1 MTDLTTKL
9 EVLSKQRQE
18 ALLEC
23 YLGAV
28 AARDGDTNVLASAAD
43 LDAYHLFDHHV
54 GTAPKTSA
62 VGEMIASL
70 QRYIHGIYSGDEP
83 GFGQDFD
90 EREVETWRQWE
101 SRYAIWAGAEKLQSY
116 PENYIDPELRIV
128 KTQFY
133 EQLEGDLAQGRLNTE
148 RAQSSVLSYL
158 EKFEDVAD
166 IDVLN
171 GYIDGPFVLSDS
183 TVYQADYYLL
193 GRKRAGNKYYWR
205 KAAIVLGEGQTRV
218 PPSAWSEWE
227 PIEAGIGD
235 ATNVRLTFF
244 GNRLYVFWVSRS
256 SLNEIGGSE
265 GLNWDLFDIRFSY
278 RSLGGTWFPPFTVD
292 TVMLERESVAPSKHY
307 RRARAEDGRNRLL
320 AVVSDSGI
328 TKEAKQMVLGVILS
342 PTVGES
348 TTCYYAWDELL
359 NRIDLVDKELAHI
372 DRLLEQYSKEEP
384 DKGPSYLQRRL
395 PLLGEDGDYKGWAV
409 ESIRV
414 KSNEHPSGLTRY
426 LHLGAMNIA
435 GKQLFITVGSVQKL
449 HGKWISHSR
458 ARVHSFLVPNYP
470 FIDIDI
476 SLHDP
481 SPVDAGHSAYYTIVI
496 DFSSGKYTSPAR
508 IEFLNEQGA
517 TGHVVTFDGGQAI
530 VATTIPALNSDG
542 SYRDI
547 FRQMVNLSDDDY
559 SIHGTWLKITN
570 NSNSNFKINKKF
582 SRRGTLAVVPF
593 AMPIWVGEDKA
604 PAGELRQFQFNGAA
618 LHLNLIPLTGNP
630 QIVAIGLGEYTDG
643 TWSQGY
649 QEYEVRLK
657 APLLNG
663 PRLVWGP
670 ESAQAQAGQ
679 FLDFGVEFGADK
691 TVEAIRLNTTFG
703 RELVERAALS
713 IENLLSWDSQ
723 HTEEPP
729 RPGADKPEFL
739 DFHGANGRY
748 FWEVFFH
755 LPHLIAVRLRREMS
769 YEDALGWLHYLFDPS
784 ARINPGRV
792 ETTAYWRS
800 RPLLMEGDPSFEVA
814 SPADPDAI
822 AYSSPIH
829 YRKRIFRDYVETL
842 IEWGDWLYRQL
853 TRDSLTE
860 AKMLYLRASRMM
872 GPAPDVRGASNWTPK
887 TLSELESA
895 RNLECFDALA
905 PLLSVDTLINLP
917 LKSGHALLAPL
928 LDHPDFRPEINRDLL
943 DVWETLEARLH
954 NLRHYLTLDGKPID
968 LPLYDTPINPKDL
981 MRAQAGGG
989 GFNLRDILTPPIVPP
1004 YRFMAILPRAQ
1015 QAVQTLCRFGDQ
1027 LRQYIEQADRCE
1039 QETLQQ
1045 EHLIEM
1051 GDFSRELQIELMRHA
1066 EAIWEAL
1073 EASRQAIVERETY
1086 YEGLIEKDL
1095 NKDEIEVV
1103 VNLNH
1108 SKTGALTS
1116 GVASTFGHA
1125 AETFA
1130 NIVGVATGGMK
1141 YGGPHH
1147 SIAAAASTYSQ
1158 SESLYSGLHDRYG
1171 SQQRL
1176 RQEWNFQ
1183 QKAATAERAALDQQ
1197 LQAQA
1202 IQIGASVVS
1211 LNQQVRAIEQARE
1224 MYAFLTQ
1231 TRTSRASLYRWMQSK
1246 MATLYFQTYDAVTA
1260 LCLSVQACWQYEI
1273 GDYETHFILPGAWID
1288 SHHGFTAGETLT
1300 LGLLRMESA
1309 FVHRYERRL
1318 TIRKLV
1324 SLRDY
1329 FEPEEWSDKLRALQ
1343 SSGKLDFSLDSRFY
1357 DSDYPGHYLRQIR
1370 RVSVTLPAL
1379 LGPYQTVSMTLTQ
1392 ISSKLL
1398 IKPDL
1403 GGARHLYDPR
1413 HADADTTYVRYN
1425 LRAQPQIAVSDG
1437 LDDDGTG
1444 SRFTFDEDRYA
1455 SFERTGAISSWQIAI
1470 PRTRPGMQEELL
1482 ASLTDIII
1490 DVEYTAL
1497 DGGRDFAEKVEGLL
1511 NEAGFRQ

>member
-9 EVLSKQRQE
+9 EALSKQRQE

-23 YLGAV
+23 YLGTV
-28 AARDGDTNVLASAAD
+28 AARDGDTNVLAAAAD

-54 GTAPKTSA
+54 GTAPKTSP

-83 GFGQDFD
+83 GFSQPFD
-90 EREVETWRQWE
+90 EREVDTWRRWE

-116 PENYIDPELRIV
+116 PENYIDPQLRIV
-128 KTQFY
+128 KSRFY

-148 RAQSSVLSYL
+148 RAQSSVLAYL
-158 EKFEDVAD
+158 ERFEDVAD

-171 GYIDGPFVLSDS
+171 GYIDGPFVISDS
-183 TVYQADYYLL
+183 TVYRADYYFL
-193 GRKRAGNKYYWR
+193 GRKRADNKYYWR
-205 KAAIVLGEGQTRV
+205 KVAIVLGQEQTRV

-235 ATNVRLTFF
+235 ASSVRLTFF

-256 SLNEIGGSE
+256 SLNEIGESE

-278 RSLGGTWFPPFTVD
+278 RGLSGTWAPSLTVD
-292 TVMLERESVAPSKHY
+292 TVMLERESTPPGKRH
-307 RRARAEDGRNRLL
+307 RRARADEGQSALL
-320 AVVSDSGI
+320 AITSDSGL
-328 TKEAKQMVLGVILS
+328 TKEAKQMVLGIILS
-342 PTVGES
+342 TAGGER

-359 NRIDLVDKELAHI
+359 NRIGLVEKEQRHI
-372 DRLLEQYSKEEP
+372 DRLLAQYSQGAP
-384 DKGPSYLQRRL
+384 DQGPSYLQRRL
-395 PLLGEDGDYKGWAV
+395 PQLGEEGDYKEWPV

-414 KSNEHPSGLTRY
+414 KGSAHPSLLTDY
-426 LHLGAMNIA
+426 LRLRAMNIA
-435 GKQLFITVGSVQKL
+435 GKSLSVTVDSAQKL
-449 HGKWISHSR
+449 HEKWLSQ
-458 ARVHSFLVPNYP
+458 AVVRVQPNDTQTQST
-470 FIDIDI
+470 FFDIDMVFRE
-476 SLHDP
+476 SSSGRP
-481 SPVDAGHSAYYTIVI
+481 YYDVKL
-496 DFSSGKYTSPAR
+496 DFSSWRGYALPVR
-508 IEFLNEQGA
+508 IELVNEQGA
-517 TGHVVTFDGGQAI
+517 VGHHVNFVGGPPRFGTSFPAVDREGVYSDTFLHMA
-530 VATTIPALNSDG
+530 N
-542 SYRDI
+542 
-547 FRQMVNLSDDDY
+547 MSDDAY
-559 SIHGTWLKITN
+559 YTFGTWLKVT
-570 NSNSNFKINKKF
+570 SGGSSGFKINESF
-582 SRRGTLAVVPF
+582 TRRGTQWANPV
-593 AMPIWVGEDKA
+593 AMPIWVGEDKT
-604 PAGELRQFQFNGAA
+604 PAGELPLFRFNGAA
-618 LHLNLIPLTGNP
+618 SHLKILPLASVS
-630 QIVAIGLGEYTDG
+630 QIIAVGLGEYTDD

-657 APLLNG
+657 APSLDG
-663 PRLVWGP
+663 PRIARGP
-670 ESAQAQAGQ
+670 ESVQGQAGQ
-679 FLDFGVEFGADK
+679 FLDFGLEFGADK
-691 TVEAIRLNTTFG
+691 TVDAIRLNTTFG

-713 IENLLSWDSQ
+713 IDSLLSWDSQ

-729 RPGADKPEFL
+729 RPGSNEPEFL

-748 FWEVFFH
+748 FWEIFFH

-769 YEDALGWLHYLFDPS
+769 YEDALGWLHHLFDPS
-784 ARINPGRV
+784 ARINPGRI

-822 AYSSPIH
+822 AYSNPIH

-860 AKMLYLRASRMM
+860 AKMLYLRAARMM

-887 TLSELESA
+887 TLSELEGA

-905 PLLSVDTLINLP
+905 QSLSVDTLINLP
-917 LKSGHALLAPL
+917 LTSGHALWAPM

-943 DVWETLEARLH
+943 DVWDTLQARLH
-954 NLRHYLTLDGKPID
+954 NLRHHLTIDGKPID

-1027 LRQYIEQADRCE
+1027 LRQYMEQADRCD

-1051 GDFSRELQIELMRHA
+1051 GDFSRELQDEMLKYAKAMLK
-1066 EAIWEAL
+1066 AL
-1073 EASRQAIVERETY
+1073 EASRAAIEVREKY
-1086 YEGLIEKDL
+1086 FEGVSFRDL
-1095 NKDEIEVV
+1095 NKEEIEAAKS
-1103 VNLNH
+1103 LKQA
-1108 SKTGALTS
+1108 KTNTLLAGLVSAVGHGADS
-1116 GVASTFGHA
+1116 VP
-1125 AETFA
+1125 
-1130 NIVGVATGGMK
+1130 NIIGMATGGMK
-1141 YGGPHH
+1141 FSGVFQAPATMLG
-1147 SIAAAASTYSQ
+1147 AYSQ
-1158 SESLYSGLHDRYG
+1158 TESIWSTLHDRYG
-1171 SQQRL
+1171 SQQRM
-1176 RQEWNFQ
+1176 RDEWNFQ
-1183 QKAATAERAALDQQ
+1183 HKAALAERAALDKQ
-1197 LQAQA
+1197 LEAQK
-1202 IQIGASVVS
+1202 IQIQASVVS
-1211 LNQQVRAIEQARE
+1211 LNQQVRSIEQARE

-1273 GDYETHFILPGAWID
+1273 GDYETHFILPGAWVD
-1288 SHHGFTAGETLT
+1288 SHHGFTAGDTLT

-1318 TIRKLV
+1318 TIRKMV

-1329 FEPEEWSDKLRALQ
+1329 FAEEEWSDKLLLLE
-1343 SSGKLDFSLDSRFY
+1343 STGKLDFNLDSRFY

-1370 RVSVTLPAL
+1370 RISVTLPAL
-1379 LGPYQTVSMTLTQ
+1379 LGPYEMASMTLTQ

-1403 GGARHLYDPR
+1403 GGARHLYDPQ
-1413 HADADTTYVRYN
+1413 HPDADTTHVRYN

-1437 LDDDGTG
+1437 LDDDGIG
-1444 SRFTFDEDRYA
+1444 SRFSFDEERYA
-1455 SFERTGAISSWQIAI
+1455 SFERTGAISSWQISI
-1470 PRTRPGMQEELL
+1470 PRTRPGTQERLL
-1482 ASLTDIII
+1482 ASLTDIIVQ
-1490 DVEYTAL
+1490 VEYTAL
-1497 DGGRDFAEKVEGLL
+1497 DGGRDFSEKIEALL
-1511 NEAGFRQ
+1511 NETGFRR

>member
-1 MTDLTTKL
+1 MTDLKTKL
-9 EVLSKQRQE
+9 EALSKQRQA

-28 AARDGDTNVLASAAD
+28 AARDGDTNVLAAAAD

-83 GFGQDFD
+83 GFSQSFD
-90 EREVETWRQWE
+90 EREVDTWRQWE

-116 PENYIDPELRIV
+116 PENYIDPQLRIV
-128 KTQFY
+128 KSRFY

-148 RAQSSVLSYL
+148 RAQSSVLAYL
-158 EKFEDVAD
+158 ERFEDVAD

-171 GYIDGPFVLSDS
+171 GYIDGPFVVSDS
-183 TVYQADYYLL
+183 TVYRADYYFL
-193 GRKRAGNKYYWR
+193 GRKRADNKYYWR
-205 KAAIVLGEGQTRV
+205 KVAIVLGQEQTRV

-235 ATNVRLTFF
+235 ASSVRLTFF
-244 GNRLYVFWVSRS
+244 GHRLYVFWVSRS
-256 SLNEIGGSE
+256 SLNEIGESQ

-278 RSLGGTWFPPFTVD
+278 RGLSGTWAPSSTVD
-292 TVMLERESVAPSKHY
+292 TVMLERERTPPGKRH
-307 RRARAEDGRNRLL
+307 RRARADESQSALL
-320 AVVSDSGI
+320 AITSDSGL
-328 TKEAKQMVLGVILS
+328 TKEAKQMVLGIILS
-342 PTVGES
+342 TADGER

-359 NRIDLVDKELAHI
+359 NRIGLAEKEQRHI
-372 DRLLEQYSKEEP
+372 DRLLAQYSQEAL
-384 DKGPSYLQRRL
+384 DQGPSYLQRGL
-395 PLLGEDGDYKGWAV
+395 PQLGEEGDYKEWPV

-414 KSNEHPSGLTRY
+414 KGSAHPSLLTDY
-426 LHLGAMNIA
+426 LRLRAMNIA
-435 GKQLFITVGSVQKL
+435 GKNLSVTVDSAQKL
-449 HGKWISHSR
+449 HEKWLSQ
-458 ARVHSFLVPNYP
+458 AVVRVQPNDTQTQSSF
-470 FIDIDI
+470 FDIDMVFTA
-476 SLHDP
+476 SSSERD
-481 SPVDAGHSAYYTIVI
+481 YYNVKL
-496 DFSSGKYTSPAR
+496 DFSSWRGSTAR
-508 IEFLNEQGA
+508 IELLNEQGA
-517 TGHVVTFDGGQAI
+517 VGHHVNFVGAPPRFGTFF
-530 VATTIPALNSDG
+530 PAVDREGVYSDT
-542 SYRDI
+542 
-547 FRQMVNLSDDDY
+547 FLHMANMSDDAY
-559 SIHGTWLKITN
+559 YTFGTWLKVT
-570 NSNSNFKINKKF
+570 SGGSSDFKINESF
-582 SRRGTLAVVPF
+582 TRRGTQWANPV
-593 AMPIWVGEDKA
+593 AMPIWVGEDKT
-604 PAGELRQFQFNGAA
+604 PAGELPLFRFNGAA
-618 LHLNLIPLTGNP
+618 SHLKILPLASVS
-630 QIVAIGLGEYTDG
+630 QIIAVGLGEYTDD

-657 APLLNG
+657 APSLDG
-663 PRLVWGP
+663 PRIARGP
-670 ESAQAQAGQ
+670 ESAQGQAGQ
-679 FLDFGVEFGADK
+679 FLDFGLEFGADK
-691 TVEAIRLNTTFG
+691 TVDAIRLNTTFG

-713 IENLLSWDSQ
+713 IDSLLSWDSQ

-729 RPGADKPEFL
+729 RPGSDEPEFL

-748 FWEVFFH
+748 FWEIFFH
-755 LPHLIAVRLRREMS
+755 LPHLIAVRLRHEMS
-769 YEDALGWLHYLFDPS
+769 YEDALGWLHHLFDPS
-784 ARINPGRV
+784 ARINPGRI

-822 AYSSPIH
+822 AYSNPIH

-860 AKMLYLRASRMM
+860 AKMLYLRAARMM

-887 TLSELESA
+887 SLSELQDA

-905 PLLSVDTLINLP
+905 PFLSADSLVNLP
-917 LKSGHALLAPL
+917 LTSGRALLAPL
-928 LDHPDFRPEINRDLL
+928 LDHPDFHPEINRDLL
-943 DVWETLEARLH
+943 DVWDTLQARLH

-968 LPLYDTPINPKDL
+968 LPLYDAPINPKDL

-1027 LRQYIEQADRCE
+1027 LRQYMEQADRCE

-1051 GDFSRELQIELMRHA
+1051 GDFSRELQAELKRHA
-1066 EAIWEAL
+1066 DVTLEAL
-1073 EASRQAIVERETY
+1073 KASRDAINVREKY
-1086 YEGLIEKDL
+1086 FEGLISKDL
-1095 NKDEIEVV
+1095 NREEIDAAKS
-1103 VNLNH
+1103 LKQA
-1108 SKTGALTS
+1108 KTNTLLAGLVSAVGHGAD
-1116 GVASTFGHA
+1116 A
-1125 AETFA
+1125 AP
-1130 NIVGVATGGMK
+1130 NIVGMATGGMK
-1141 YGGPHH
+1141 FSGVFQAPATMLG
-1147 SIAAAASTYSQ
+1147 AYSQ
-1158 SESLYSGLHDRYG
+1158 IESIWSTLHDRYG
-1171 SQQRL
+1171 SQQRM
-1176 RQEWNFQ
+1176 RDEWNFQ
-1183 QKAATAERAALDQQ
+1183 HKAAIAERAALDKQ
-1197 LQAQA
+1197 LEAQK
-1202 IQIGASVVS
+1202 IQIQASVIS
-1211 LNQQVRAIEQARE
+1211 LNQQVRSIEQARE

-1260 LCLSVQACWQYEI
+1260 LCLSVQSCWQYEI
-1273 GDYETHFILPGAWID
+1273 GDYESHFILPGAWVD

-1309 FVHRYERRL
+1309 FIHRYERRL
-1318 TIRKLV
+1318 TIRKMV

-1329 FEPEEWSDKLRALQ
+1329 FAPEAWADKLQALQ
-1343 SSGKLDFSLDSRFY
+1343 DTGKLDFSLDSRFY

-1379 LGPYQTVSMTLTQ
+1379 LGPYETVSMTLTQ

-1398 IKPDL
+1398 IKPDP
-1403 GGARHLYDPR
+1403 GGARHLYDPQ

-1444 SRFTFDEDRYA
+1444 SRFAFDEERYA
-1455 SFERTGAISSWQIAI
+1455 SFERTGAISSWQLAI
-1470 PRTRPGMQEELL
+1470 PRTLPGQQERLL
-1482 ASLTDIII
+1482 ASLTDIIVQ
-1490 DVEYTAL
+1490 VEYTAL
-1497 DGGRDFAEKVEGLL
+1497 DGGRDFAATIETLL
-1511 NEAGFRQ
+1511 NETGFRQ

>member
-9 EVLSKQRQE
+9 EALSKQRQE

-23 YLGAV
+23 YLGTV
-28 AARDGDTNVLASAAD
+28 AARDGDTNVLASPAD

-90 EREVETWRQWE
+90 EREVEIWRQWE

-183 TVYQADYYLL
+183 TVYQADYYFL
-193 GRKRAGNKYYWR
+193 GRKRADNKYYWR
-205 KAAIVLGEGQTRV
+205 KVAIVLGEGQTRV

-278 RSLGGTWFPPFTVD
+278 RSLSGTWAPPFAVD
-292 TVMLERESVAPSKHY
+292 TVMLERTSAEVRKSHRRMRPSS
-307 RRARAEDGRNRLL
+307 GNNRLL
-320 AVVSDSGI
+320 AIVSDSGL

-342 PTVGES
+342 TFDGES

-359 NRIDLVDKELAHI
+359 NRIDLENKERGHL
-372 DRLLEQYSKEEP
+372 DRLLEQYAKEEP
-384 DKGPSYLQRRL
+384 DKGPSFLQRRL
-395 PLLGEDGDYKGWAV
+395 SMLGEDADYRGWAV
-409 ESIRV
+409 GSIRV
-414 KSNEHPSGLTRY
+414 KGSEHPPGLTRY
-426 LHLGAMNIA
+426 LHLGAMNSA
-435 GKQLFITVGSVQKL
+435 GKQLLITVGSVQKL
-449 HGKWISHSR
+449 YKKWLSHSR
-458 ARVHSFLVPNYP
+458 TRVYSSLIIFYP
-470 FIDIDI
+470 FIEIDI

-481 SPVDAGHSAYYTIVI
+481 SLVEARHSAYYKIVI
-496 DFSSGKYTSPAR
+496 DFSSGKYMAPVR

-517 TGHVVTFDGGQAI
+517 AGHVMTFDGTQRI

-547 FRQMVNLSDDDY
+547 FGQMVNLSDDDY

-570 NSNSNFKINKKF
+570 NSNPNFKINKEF
-582 SRRGTLAVVPF
+582 SHRSTLAAVPL
-593 AMPIWVGEDKA
+593 AMPIWVGEDKT
-604 PAGELRQFQFNGAA
+604 PVGELHQFRFNGAG
-618 LHLNLIPLTGNP
+618 LHLDLIPLTGNP
-630 QIVAIGLGEYTDG
+630 QIVAVGLGEYEDN

-657 APLLNG
+657 APQLNG

-670 ESAQAQAGQ
+670 ESAQGQAGQ
-679 FLDFGVEFGADK
+679 FLDFGLEFGADK

-729 RPGADKPEFL
+729 RPGSDKPEFL
-739 DFHGANGRY
+739 DFRGANGRY
-748 FWEVFFH
+748 FWEIFFH

-822 AYSSPIH
+822 AYSNPIH

-853 TRDSLTE
+853 SRDSLTE
-860 AKMLYLRASRMM
+860 AKMLYLRAARMM

-887 TLSELESA
+887 TLSELEGA

-905 PLLSVDTLINLP
+905 QSLSIDTLINLP
-917 LKSGHALLAPL
+917 LTSGHALLAPL

-943 DVWETLEARLH
+943 DVWAILQARLH

-1027 LRQYIEQADRCE
+1027 LRQYMEQADRCE

-1051 GDFSRELQIELMRHA
+1051 TGFTHDLQTELLRHA
-1066 EAIWEAL
+1066 QVMLQAL
-1073 EASRQAIVERETY
+1073 KASQVMVGERKTY
-1086 YEGLIEKDL
+1086 FEELIEKDL
-1095 NKDEIEVV
+1095 NKDEIEAAK
-1103 VNLNH
+1103 NLI
-1108 SKTGALTS
+1108 
-1116 GVASTFGHA
+1116 HA
-1125 AETFA
+1125 KRSAIA
-1130 NIVGVATGGMK
+1130 
-1141 YGGPHH
+1141 
-1147 SIAAAASTYSQ
+1147 AAAASTAGHLGDTLPNIGGLSWGGMKLGGPGHAIAAATSAYSQ
-1158 SESLYSGLHDRYG
+1158 SETNGANLHDRYG

-1176 RQEWNFQ
+1176 RQEWGFQ
-1183 QKAATAERAALDQQ
+1183 LQVSTAELAALQKQ
-1197 LQAQA
+1197 LDAQDVQIQAA
-1202 IQIGASVVS
+1202 MVSV
-1211 LNQQVRAIEQARE
+1211 NQQARAIEQARE
-1224 MYAFLTQ
+1224 MYTFLSQ

-1246 MATLYFQTYDAVTA
+1246 MATLYFQAYDAVTA
-1260 LCLSVQACWQYEI
+1260 LCLSVQSCWQYEI
-1273 GDYETHFILPGAWID
+1273 GDYETHFILPGAWVD

-1318 TIRKLV
+1318 TIRKMV

-1329 FEPEEWSDKLRALQ
+1329 FAPEEWADTLQRLQ
-1343 SSGKLDFSLDSRFY
+1343 STGKLDFNLDSRFY

-1370 RVSVTLPAL
+1370 RVAVTLPAV
-1379 LGPYQTVSMTLTQ
+1379 LGPYEMVSMTLTQ

-1403 GGARHLYDPR
+1403 GGARHLYDPQ
-1413 HADADTTYVRYN
+1413 HADADTTHVRYN

-1444 SRFTFDEDRYA
+1444 SRFAFDEDRYA
-1455 SFERTGAISSWQIAI
+1455 SFERTGAISSWQLAI
-1470 PRTRPGMQEELL
+1470 PRTLAGKQERLIE
-1482 ASLTDIII
+1482 SLTDIIVE
-1490 DVEYTAL
+1490 VEYTAL
-1497 DGGRDFAEKVEGLL
+1497 DGGKDFAEKIEGLL
-1511 NEAGFRQ
+1511 SETGFRQ

>member
-28 AARDGDTNVLASAAD
+28 AARDGDTNVLASVAD

-90 EREVETWRQWE
+90 DREVETWRQWE
-101 SRYAIWAGAEKLQSY
+101 SRYAIWAGVEKLQSY

-193 GRKRAGNKYYWR
+193 GRKRADNKYYWR
-205 KAAIVLGEGQTRV
+205 KVAIVLGEGQTRV

-265 GLNWDLFDIRFSY
+265 GLNWDIFDIRFSY
-278 RSLGGTWFPPFTVD
+278 RSLGGTWSPPFTVD
-292 TVMLERESVAPSKHY
+292 TVMLERNSVASGKRY

-320 AVVSDSGI
+320 AIVSDSGI

-342 PTVGES
+342 TFDGES

-359 NRIDLVDKELAHI
+359 NRVDLAEGEQQHI
-372 DRLLEQYSKEEP
+372 RDLLETYN
-384 DKGPSYLQRRL
+384 DRSYLQRRM
-395 PLLGEDGDYKGWAV
+395 PLLGETTDYKGWAV
-409 ESIRV
+409 ASIRP
-414 KSNEHPSGLTRY
+414 KDSADQPEYTRY
-426 LHLGAMNIA
+426 LELRASNLWHS
-435 GKQLFITVGSVQKL
+435 LFVTV
-449 HGKWISHSR
+449 
-458 ARVHSFLVPNYP
+458 
-470 FIDIDI
+470 
-476 SLHDP
+476 
-481 SPVDAGHSAYYTIVI
+481 
-496 DFSSGKYTSPAR
+496 SS
-508 IEFLNEQGA
+508 
-517 TGHVVTFDGGQAI
+517 
-530 VATTIPALNSDG
+530 TIPAYELWLGTASVRVNPATSAALYFFNIEFIPLRFTNVESGTTGYAVVISFKGGIYKPNSCRLDFLKDDG
-542 SYRDI
+542 GIGETLDVSLDESAI
-547 FRQMVNLSDDDY
+547 FRQFIPAFDAAGRYKDTFRYIARLSDTEWKT
-559 SIHGTWLKITN
+559 HGTWLRVTVDGQ
-570 NSNSNFKINKKF
+570 STFVINPTV
-582 SRRGTLAVVPF
+582 SHRSVVPAPF
-593 AMPIWVGEDKA
+593 VLPIWVGAEKA
-604 PAGELRQFQFNGAA
+604 PIGNLPLFRFNGGAG
-618 LHLNLIPLTGNP
+618 LFKTVPLTGNP
-630 QIVAIGLGEYTDG
+630 QIVAVGLGEYSGD
-643 TWSQGY
+643 TWSKGY
-649 QEYEVRLK
+649 QEFEVLLT
-657 APLLNG
+657 APRVDG
-663 PRLVWGP
+663 PKIVPGP
-670 ESAQAQAGQ
+670 ENAQGQAGQ
-679 FLDFGVEFGADK
+679 FLDFGREFEA
-691 TVEAIRLNTTFG
+691 TRAVEAIRLNTTFG

-729 RPGADKPEFL
+729 RPGSNKPEFL

-748 FWEVFFH
+748 FWEIFFH

-822 AYSSPIH
+822 AYSNPVH

-860 AKMLYLRASRMM
+860 AKMLYLRAARMM
-872 GPAPDVRGASNWTPK
+872 GPAPDMRGASNWTPK
-887 TLSELESA
+887 TLSELEGA

-917 LKSGHALLAPL
+917 LTSGHAPLAPL

-989 GFNLRDILTPPIVPP
+989 GLNLRDILTPPIVPP

-1051 GDFSRELQIELMRHA
+1051 GDFSRELQVELMRHS
-1066 EAIWEAL
+1066 EATWDAL
-1073 EASRQAIVERETY
+1073 ESTQQAIAERETY
-1086 YEGLIEKDL
+1086 YDGLIQKDL
-1095 NKDEIEVV
+1095 NKYEIEAVE
-1103 VNLNH
+1103 NLKRA
-1108 SKTGALTS
+1108 KTGAITGGS
-1116 GVASTFGHA
+1116 FTTTGIA
-1125 AETFA
+1125 ADFFA
-1130 NIVGVATGGMK
+1130 NVFGLAAGGMK
-1141 YGGPHH
+1141 WSAPFHTV
-1147 SIAAAASTYSQ
+1147 AAAASTYTQ
-1158 SESLYSGLHDRYG
+1158 SESYWANLRERYG

-1176 RQEWNFQ
+1176 REEWKFQ
-1183 QKAATAERAALDQQ
+1183 HKAAIAEREALQEQ
-1197 LQAQA
+1197 LKAQA
-1202 IQIGASVVS
+1202 IQIKASVIS

-1224 MYAFLTQ
+1224 MYTFLTQ

-1273 GDYETHFILPGAWID
+1273 GDYETHFILPGAWVD

-1318 TIRKLV
+1318 TIRKMV

-1329 FEPEEWSDKLRALQ
+1329 FEPEAWSDKIQTLQ
-1343 SSGKLDFSLDSRFY
+1343 STGKLDFNLDSRFY

-1370 RVSVTLPAL
+1370 RVSVTLPAV
-1379 LGPYQTVSMTLTQ
+1379 LGPYEMVSMTLTQ

-1425 LRAQPQIAVSDG
+1425 LRSQPQIAVSDG

-1444 SRFTFDEDRYA
+1444 SRFAFDEDRYA

-1490 DVEYTAL
+1490 EVEYTAL
-1497 DGGRDFAEKVEGLL
+1497 DGGRDFAEKIEGLL

>member
-166 IDVLN
+166 IDVLS

-218 PPSAWSEWE
+218 SPSAWSEWE

-359 NRIDLVDKELAHI
+359 NRVDLAEGEQQHI
-372 DRLLEQYSKEEP
+372 RDLLETYN
-384 DKGPSYLQRRL
+384 DRSYLQRRM
-395 PLLGEDGDYKGWAV
+395 PLLGETTDYKGWAV
-409 ESIRV
+409 ASIRP
-414 KSNEHPSGLTRY
+414 KDSADPPEYTRY
-426 LHLGAMNIA
+426 LEL
-435 GKQLFITVGSVQKL
+435 
-449 HGKWISHSR
+449 R
-458 ARVHSFLVPNYP
+458 ASNQ
-470 FIDIDI
+470 
-476 SLHDP
+476 
-481 SPVDAGHSAYYTIVI
+481 GHSLFVTVSSTIPVYELWLGSTSVRVKPAASAALYFFNIGLSPLRLPNIERGIIGYTLVI
-496 DFSSGKYTSPAR
+496 DFKVAIYKPNSCRIDLLKDDGEVGETLDLSLREPAT
-508 IEFLNEQGA
+508 FL
-517 TGHVVTFDGGQAI
+517 HF
-530 VATTIPALNSDG
+530 IPAFDAAG
-542 SYRDI
+542 RYKDI
-547 FRQMVNLSDDDY
+547 FRNIARLSDTEWKT
-559 SIHGTWLKITN
+559 HGTWLRVTVDGQ
-570 NSNSNFKINKKF
+570 SAFVINPTV
-582 SRRGTLAVVPF
+582 SHRSVVPVPF
-593 AMPIWVGEDKA
+593 VLPIWVGAEKV
-604 PAGELRQFQFNGAA
+604 PTGNLPLFRFNGGAE
-618 LHLNLIPLTGNP
+618 LFTTVPLTENP
-630 QIVAIGLGEYTDG
+630 QIVAVGLGEYSGD
-643 TWSQGY
+643 TWSKGY
-649 QEYEVRLK
+649 QEFEVLLT
-657 APLLNG
+657 APRVAG
-663 PRLVWGP
+663 PKIVPGP
-670 ESAQAQAGQ
+670 ENAQGQAGQ

-748 FWEVFFH
+748 FWEIFFH

-860 AKMLYLRASRMM
+860 AKMLYLRAARMM

-989 GFNLRDILTPPIVPP
+989 GLNLRDILTPPIVPP

-1066 EAIWEAL
+1066 EAIREAL
-1073 EASRQAIVERETY
+1073 VASRQAIVERETY

-1324 SLRDY
+1324 SLRNY

-1511 NEAGFRQ
+1511 NETGFRQ

>member
-9 EVLSKQRQE
+9 EALDKQRQA

-28 AARDGDTNVLASAAD
+28 AARDGDTNVLAAAAD

-62 VGEMIASL
+62 VGEKIASL

-116 PENYIDPELRIV
+116 PENYIDPQLRIV
-128 KTQFY
+128 KSRFY

-148 RAQSSVLSYL
+148 RAQSSVLAYL
-158 EKFEDVAD
+158 ERFEDVAD

-171 GYIDGPFVLSDS
+171 GYIDGPFVISDS
-183 TVYQADYYLL
+183 TVYRADYYLL
-193 GRKRAGNKYYWR
+193 GRKRADNKYYWR
-205 KAAIVLGEGQTRV
+205 KVAIVLGQEQTRV

-235 ATNVRLTFF
+235 ASSVRLTFF
-244 GNRLYVFWVSRS
+244 GHRLYVFWVSRS
-256 SLNEIGGSE
+256 SLNEIGERE

-278 RSLGGTWFPPFTVD
+278 RGLSGTWAPPSTVD
-292 TVMLERESVAPSKHY
+292 TVMLERESAPPGKRH
-307 RRARAEDGRNRLL
+307 RRARADEGQSALL
-320 AVVSDSGI
+320 AITSDSGL
-328 TKEAKQMVLGVILS
+328 TKEAKQMVLGIILS
-342 PTVGES
+342 TADGDR

-359 NRIDLVDKELAHI
+359 NRIELAEKERRHI
-372 DRLLEQYSKEEP
+372 DRLLAQYSQEAP
-384 DKGPSYLQRRL
+384 NQGPSYLQRRL
-395 PLLGEDGDYKGWAV
+395 PQLGEEGGYKEWPV

-414 KSNEHPSGLTRY
+414 KGSAHPSLLTDY
-426 LHLGAMNIA
+426 LRLRAMNIT
-435 GKQLFITVGSVQKL
+435 GKSLFVTVNSAEKL
-449 HGKWISHSR
+449 HEKWLSHAV
-458 ARVHSFLVPNYP
+458 ARVQPNDPQTQSTFFDIEMVFTESSSGRPYYGVKLDFSSWRGYSLPVRIELLNEHGAVEHHVNFAGAPPRFGTSFPAVDREGVYSDT
-470 FIDIDI
+470 F
-476 SLHDP
+476 LHMANMSD
-481 SPVDAGHSAYYTIVI
+481 DAYYT
-496 DFSSGKYTSPAR
+496 F
-508 IEFLNEQGA
+508 
-517 TGHVVTFDGGQAI
+517 
-530 VATTIPALNSDG
+530 
-542 SYRDI
+542 
-547 FRQMVNLSDDDY
+547 
-559 SIHGTWLKITN
+559 GTWLKVTGG
-570 NSNSNFKINKKF
+570 SHSDFKLNRAF
-582 SRRGTLAVVPF
+582 TRRGTQLANPL
-593 AMPIWVGEDKA
+593 AMPIWVGEDKT
-604 PAGELRQFQFNGAA
+604 PGSELPLFRFNGAA
-618 LHLNLIPLTGNP
+618 LYLKTLPLVSNS
-630 QIVAIGLGEYTDG
+630 QIVAVGLGEYAND

-657 APLLNG
+657 APSLDG
-663 PRLVWGP
+663 PRIARGP
-670 ESAQAQAGQ
+670 ESAQGQAGQ
-679 FLDFGVEFGADK
+679 FLDFGLEFGADK
-691 TVEAIRLNTTFG
+691 TVDAIRLNTTFG

-713 IENLLSWDSQ
+713 IDSLLSWDSQ

-729 RPGADKPEFL
+729 RPGSNEPEFL

-748 FWEVFFH
+748 FWEIFFH
-755 LPHLIAVRLRREMS
+755 LPHLVAVRLRREMS
-769 YEDALGWLHYLFDPS
+769 YEDALGWLHHLFDPS
-784 ARINPGRV
+784 TRINPGRI

-822 AYSSPIH
+822 AYSNPIH

-860 AKMLYLRASRMM
+860 AKMLYLRAARMM

-887 TLSELESA
+887 SLNELQDA

-905 PLLSVDTLINLP
+905 RVLSADTLVNLP
-917 LKSGHALLAPL
+917 LTSGHVLLAPL

-943 DVWETLEARLH
+943 DVWDTLQARLH

-1027 LRQYIEQADRCE
+1027 LRQYMEQADRCD

-1051 GDFSRELQIELMRHA
+1051 GDFSRELQLELMRHA
-1066 EAIWEAL
+1066 EIVREAL
-1073 EASRQAIVERETY
+1073 EASRQAIGEREAY
-1086 YEGLIEKDL
+1086 FKGLIEKDL
-1095 NKDEIEVV
+1095 NQDEIEATE
-1103 VNLNH
+1103 NLKRA
-1108 SKTGALTS
+1108 KTGALAS
-1116 GVASTFGHA
+1116 GTASSFGHA

-1130 NIVGVATGGMK
+1130 NIFGVASGGMK
-1141 YGGPHH
+1141 YGGTAL
-1147 SIAAAASTYSQ
+1147 SVAATASTYSQ
-1158 SESLYSGLHDRYG
+1158 SEALYSGLHDRYG

-1183 QKAATAERAALDQQ
+1183 HKAAIAERTALDKQ
-1197 LQAQA
+1197 LEAQT
-1202 IQIGASVVS
+1202 IQIQASVVS
-1211 LNQQVRAIEQARE
+1211 VNQQVRAIEQARE
-1224 MYAFLTQ
+1224 MYTFLTQ

-1273 GDYETHFILPGAWID
+1273 GDYESHFILPGAWVD

-1318 TIRKLV
+1318 TIKKML
-1324 SLRDY
+1324 SLSDY
-1329 FEPEEWSDKLRALQ
+1329 FAPQEWSDKLRTLQ
-1343 SSGKLDFSLDSRFY
+1343 STGKLDFNLDSRFY

-1379 LGPYQTVSMTLTQ
+1379 LGPYEMVSMTLTQ

-1403 GGARHLYDPR
+1403 GGARHLYDPQ
-1413 HADADTTYVRYN
+1413 HPDADTTYVRYN

-1444 SRFTFDEDRYA
+1444 SRFAFDEDRYA

-1470 PRTRPGMQEELL
+1470 PRAVSGEQELLL
-1482 ASLTDIII
+1482 ASLTDIIVQ
-1490 DVEYTAL
+1490 VEYTAL
-1497 DGGRDFAEKVEGLL
+1497 DGGRDFAAQIETLL
-1511 NEAGFRQ
+1511 NETGFRQ